1 MSKIEEKKD
10 VYKPIKI
17 SGAFSDNYAECKSD
31 SKKDKSVSI
40 KNYLDK
46 IREHLRKMINDKK
59 KSGEWKIQLIMKINS
74 ISSKNYNDVR
84 DMYSKSDN
92 VEIMMSTDNIEII
105 EKLFDSILKRCQEGL
120 EISMRGSD
128 FVFDY
133 VESLNYIFHK
143 IDLKRG
149 GSFIE
154 TPKRIKKKKATINVE
169 KYDDNNCFQY
179 SVAVELNYDEIGK
192 SHQRVNNGKPF
203 VEKYDWNGVNF
214 PPEIPDWKRSES
226 NNKSI
231 ALNVLYVPYG
241 EKNIRHAYK
250 SKYNSKRE
258 KQIILLMISDAGKY
272 HYLTVRRLSALLKGV
287 TSNHNGD
294 FYCLNCFHSYRT
306 KGSLKMHNN
315 VCENNDFVM

>member
-84 DMYSKSDN
+84 NMYSKSDN

-120 EISMRGSD
+120 EVSMRGSD

-241 EKNIRHAYK
+241 
-250 SKYNSKRE
+250 
-258 KQIILLMISDAGKY
+258 
-272 HYLTVRRLSALLKGV
+272 
-287 TSNHNGD
+287 
-294 FYCLNCFHSYRT
+294 
-306 KGSLKMHNN
+306 
-315 VCENNDFVM
+315 